1 MKLSF
6 VGLGYVGLV
15 SSICLSSNKHQ
26 IFGYDKSKEK
36 IDSLSSKKLY
46 IDEKDLSKI
55 FEKHYKQFNFSNS
68 INDNL
73 FDSDLVFICVDTPYD
88 NKNVLNLTNL
98 YNAVQEIVDNKKDNR
113 DLTIL
118 IRSTIPP
125 GTIDDMNS
133 KYSKNNLIFI
143 SNPEFLREGNAV
155 EDFFEGDVTVIG
167 GNNKVGIDLC
177 LELYKNFRS
186 EKIVTNPKNAELIK
200 FVNNSFHAL
209 KITFA
214 NEIGQICSSLD
225 INSNE
230 LMHIFKSDKQLNI
243 SEKYLTPGF
252 AYGGSCL
259 PKDTN
264 GLKNLAKSLSVSVPI
279 ISSIAKSNND
289 LIKKTA
295 SMINKTS
302 PKNILI
308 FGIAFKKGTDD
319 LRGSPILE
327 LSKLLNLDQLHF
339 IDEKIEQDNL
349 LFNNVKFIKED
360 IDYEPK
366 DFDIIIFNHSSI
378 EKKLTQKIYN
388 SRYIFDLNNVLDL
401 KENVIRIT

>member
-6 VGLGYVGLV
+6 IGLGYVGLV
-15 SSICLSSNKHQ
+15 SSICLSSKKHQ

-36 IDSLSSKKLY
+36 IDSLRSKKLY
-46 IDEKDLSKI
+46 INEKDLSKL
-55 FEKHYKQFNFSNS
+55 FEENYSQFSFSNS
-68 INDNL
+68 INNNL
-73 FDSDLVFICVDTPYD
+73 YDSDLVFICVDTPYD
-88 NKNVLNLTNL
+88 NQNVLNLINL
-98 YNAVQEIVDNKKDNR
+98 YNAVQEIADNKKDNR
-113 DLTIL
+113 ELTIL

-125 GTIDDMNS
+125 GTIDEMNS
-133 KYSKNNLIFI
+133 KYSKHNLIFI

-177 LELYKNFRS
+177 LKLYKKFRS

-225 INSNE
+225 ISSKE

-243 SEKYLTPGF
+243 SEKYLSPGF

-264 GLKNLAKSLSVSVPI
+264 GLKNLAKSLSVSVPV
-279 ISSIAKSNND
+279 ISSIAQSNNE

-295 SMINKTS
+295 DMINKIS
-302 PKNILI
+302 PKNILV

-327 LSKLLNLDQLHF
+327 LSKLLNLDLLYF
-339 IDEKIEQDNL
+339 IDDKIDKNNFS
-349 LFNNVKFIKED
+349 FNNVKFVKKD
-360 IDYEPK
+360 INYEPH
-366 DFDIIIFNHSSI
+366 DFDIIIFNHSNI
-378 EKKLTQKIYN
+378 DTNLELKIYK
-388 SRYIFDLNNVLDL
+388 SRYIFDLNNVLDS
-401 KENVIRIT
+401 KENVIRMT

>member
-15 SSICLSSNKHQ
+15 SSICLSSNKHK

-36 IDSLSSKKLY
+36 IESLSSKKLY

-88 NKNVLNLTNL
+88 NENVLNLTNL

-167 GNNKVGIDLC
+167 GNNKVAIDLC

-279 ISSIAKSNND
+279 ISSIAKSNNE

-295 SMINKTS
+295 SMINKIS

-327 LSKLLNLDQLHF
+327 LSKLLNLDELHF
-339 IDEKIEQDNL
+339 IDEKIEKDNL
-349 LFNNVKFIKED
+349 LFNNVKFVKESM
-360 IDYEPK
+360 DYEPK

-378 EKKLTQKIYN
+378 EKKLTQKVYN
-388 SRYIFDLNNVLDL
+388 SRFVFDLNNVLDL

>member
-15 SSICLSSNKHQ
+15 SSICLSSNKHK

-36 IDSLSSKKLY
+36 IESLSSKKLY

-88 NKNVLNLTNL
+88 NENVLNLTNL

-167 GNNKVGIDLC
+167 GNNKVAIDLC

-279 ISSIAKSNND
+279 ISSIAKSNNE

-295 SMINKTS
+295 SMINKIS

-327 LSKLLNLDQLHF
+327 LSKLLNLDELYF
-339 IDEKIEQDNL
+339 IDEKIEKDNL
-349 LFNNVKFIKED
+349 LFNNVKFVKESM
-360 IDYEPK
+360 DYEPK

-378 EKKLTQKIYN
+378 EKKLTQKVYN
-388 SRYIFDLNNVLDL
+388 SRFVFDLNNVLDL

>member
-36 IDSLSSKKLY
+36 IDSLCSKKLY

-55 FEKHYKQFNFSNS
+55 FEKNYKQFIFSNS

-98 YNAVQEIVDNKKDNR
+98 YSAVQEIADNKKDSR

-125 GTIDDMNS
+125 GTIDGLNS
-133 KYSKNNLIFI
+133 KYSKHNLIFI

-279 ISSIAKSNND
+279 ISSIAKSNNE

-295 SMINKTS
+295 SMINKIS

-327 LSKLLNLDQLHF
+327 LSKLLNLDELHF
-339 IDEKIEQDNL
+339 IDEKIEKDNL
-349 LFNNVKFIKED
+349 LFNNVKFVKED
-360 IDYEPK
+360 MDYEPK
-366 DFDIIIFNHSSI
+366 NFDIIIFNHSSI
-378 EKKLTQKIYN
+378 EKKLTQKVYN
-388 SRYIFDLNNVLDL
+388 SRFIFDLNNVLDL